1 MKIIFLGKLAE
12 YEEYIQVYTD
22 GSKTVTK
29 CSCAVVIP
37 SQSLSLSYR
46 LPPNLTIFSAEL
58 MAIKFSLQA
67 ISSQTESKHQKYIV
81 CTDSL
86 SALDYLS
93 HQQHQA
99 RNVAIEIENLVTQL
113 AKKGISVLFIWVPA
127 HCGITGNE
135 LADQAAK
142 QASQLGL
149 ITQTPITGPEFL
161 SSISSKIL
169 EEEEAWLHSSHTQ
182 LLDLYD
188 YKQPSKEMYLTSR
201 ILSTCLFRLRCGHAK
216 TKSTLFQWKMAPS
229 PNCDTCG
236 VYEDIRHIIFNCRKY
251 EKEREVLRNCCEKAF
266 SAFTMRS
273 VLGHHTSPPWARKLS
288 TNLLGRFV
296 KTTGLVHS
304 L

>member
-12 YEEYIQVYTD
+12 YEESIQVYTY

-67 ISSQTESKHQKYIV
+67 TSSQTESKHQKYIV

-99 RNVAIEIENLVTQL
+99 RNVAIEIENLVAQL
-113 AKKGISVLFIWVPA
+113 AKKDISVLFIWVPA

-142 QASQLGL
+142 QASQLGYL
-149 ITQTPITGPEFL
+149 FTGLGFQ
-161 SSISSKIL
+161 
-169 EEEEAWLHSSHTQ
+169 A
-182 LLDLYD
+182 Y
-188 YKQPSKEMYLTSR
+188 
-201 ILSTCLFRLRCGHAK
+201 K
-216 TKSTLFQWKMAPS
+216 TKQALIQL
-229 PNCDTCG
+229 
-236 VYEDIRHIIFNCRKY
+236 IRNR
-251 EKEREVLRNCCEKAF
+251 
-266 SAFTMRS
+266 SACYS
-273 VLGHHTSPPWARKLS
+273 
-288 TNLLGRFV
+288 
-296 KTTGLVHS
+296 
-304 L
+304 